1 MNKYFD
7 YVPNFGGQAEK
18 LNLFLPKI
26 YELQS
31 LNHIANWLGGG
42 NGSLTNGS
50 NAGQQQLLQVPQQIS
65 EQAQMS

>member
-18 LNLFLPKI
+18 INLFLPKI

-31 LNHIANWLGGG
+31 LEYIKNYLNVA
-42 NGSLTNGS
+42 
-50 NAGQQQLLQVPQQIS
+50 
-65 EQAQMS
+65 E